1 MRQITSVSDLKD
13 SISELEFNRAVHRRM
28 LKDSFNS
35 TMDSLKPGNVFKNVT
50 EALVNPSLLANILP
64 AVVGMGTGYVSKL
77 VAGKITSGLTR
88 GKKLRR
94 ILISVAMFG
103 ITKALV
109 KNPEVS
115 KMFGQKVMNT
125 VFNR

>member
-28 LKDSFNS
+28 FKDSFNS
-35 TMDSLKPGNVFKNVT
+35 TMDSLKPGNILKNVT
-50 EALVNPSLLANILP
+50 DALINPSLLANILP
-64 AVVGMGTGYVSKL
+64 AVVGMGAGFVSKQ
-77 VAGKITSGLTR
+77 VAGKITSGITR
-88 GKKLRR
+88 GNKLKR